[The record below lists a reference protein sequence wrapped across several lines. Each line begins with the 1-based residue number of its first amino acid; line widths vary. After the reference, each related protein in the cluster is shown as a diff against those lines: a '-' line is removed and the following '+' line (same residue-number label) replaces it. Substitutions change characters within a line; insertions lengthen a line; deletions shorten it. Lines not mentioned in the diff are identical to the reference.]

1 MRLSAVLPYQVDVVA
16 RDRAPESVARVGL
29 IGPTLDAREGSFDA
43 WTVAVYGVTGNTC
56 LIFKSVA
63 ACRYLGNEI
72 FSAGENE
79 DV

>member
-1 MRLSAVLPYQVDVVA
+1 MR
-16 RDRAPESVARVGL
+16 
-29 IGPTLDAREGSFDA
+29 A